1 MRNFGKVEILIVECK
16 NTKGMA
22 VLDKKD
28 IERKYSS
35 AIRIDGCKN
44 IHLERNS
51 SFGFDIGIDIT
62 NSEGITALNNMHYE
76 SFEGSLDLNKNI
88 EAAKKGDKKAI
99 SFLKDVLEKITV
111 ETVAISYKAYLS
123 AHGIE
128 V

>member
-28 IERKYSS
+28 IERKHSS
-35 AIRIDGCKN
+35 AIRINGCQDV
-44 IHLERNS
+44 HLERNS

-62 NSEGITALNNMHYE
+62 NSEGITALNNMNYK

-88 EAAKKGDKKAI
+88 EAAKKGEIRKPYP
-99 SFLKDVLEKITV
+99 F
-111 ETVAISYKAYLS
+111 
-123 AHGIE
+123 
-128 V
+128 

>member
-1 MRNFGKVEILIVECK
+1 
-16 NTKGMA
+16 
-22 VLDKKD
+22 
-28 IERKYSS
+28 
-35 AIRIDGCKN
+35 
-44 IHLERNS
+44 
-51 SFGFDIGIDIT
+51 
-62 NSEGITALNNMHYE
+62 MHYE

>member
-1 MRNFGKVEILIVECK
+1 MQG
-16 NTKGMA
+16 G
-22 VLDKKD
+22 
-28 IERKYSS
+28 
-35 AIRIDGCKN
+35 
-44 IHLERNS
+44 LERNS